1 MIPVLR
7 MIGEGGWKRT
17 AVVVVTSLGLAF
29 SIWPTNLVHADKKSE
44 LEKKLDDVEK
54 SQTQKEKEIA
64 ELKKEIDDYK
74 KDLSSLEQE
83 LEKAKTEERKK
94 EKILK
99 KAEKELDKYDD
110 KYKTS
115 VRSMYVHSGTNQMQ
129 VLLESKSFGEFLAR
143 YEILRLIL
151 KQNYGEVK
159 KYYDRKEKAEKAD
172 KEVKES
178 RKKVE
183 KKAQEAKKE
192 YDKMVALME
201 KNQDKLSSLKHEEGD
216 YRKELSELNLEHL
229 KAGSFSFQGP
239 LSRPAGGHI
248 SSGYGY
254 RGSEFH
260 TGIDFANGQG
270 SPIYAAANGRVIRAQ
285 SCSCGYGYYIMIDH
299 GGGIFSLYAHMYS
312 WQSKVSVGSVVKK
325 GQRIASIGNNGRS
338 TGPHLHFEVH
348 EGRPGNYVNPHKYL
362 Q

>member
-1 MIPVLR
+1 MVERVIPVLR

-229 KAGSFSFQGP
+229 KAGSFSF
-239 LSRPAGGHI
+239 
-248 SSGYGY
+248 
-254 RGSEFH
+254 
-260 TGIDFANGQG
+260 
-270 SPIYAAANGRVIRAQ
+270 RV
-285 SCSCGYGYYIMIDH
+285 
-299 GGGIFSLYAHMYS
+299 L
-312 WQSKVSVGSVVKK
+312 
-325 GQRIASIGNNGRS
+325 
-338 TGPHLHFEVH
+338 
-348 EGRPGNYVNPHKYL
+348 
-362 Q
+362 